1 MAEEKKFN
9 TNILR
14 TEQPKKHF
22 TIPAP
27 GFQTK
32 PTVVIGTAALQVARK
47 VFINTTIEAE
57 DQEIGRSR
65 IFNQPIYSDIT
76 FSAGSYT
83 DENNLTQNY
92 DSLNVEDCLITVMNT
107 KNIIKTTLQ
116 GRNGTVKEYISDGD
130 FTIKIEGRIYGQGMT
145 NYPENEVQKLLA
157 ICLAPQSVTVTS
169 SHLKLFNVED
179 IVIESYNIDQVEG
192 VRNYQP
198 FTLNCV
204 SDTPLILLK
213 NA

>member
-1 MAEEKKFN
+1 MADKFN

-14 TEQPKKHF
+14 TEQPKKNF
-22 TIPAP
+22 TIPTP

-32 PTVVIGTAALQVARK
+32 PTVIIGNAALQVARK

-76 FSAGSYT
+76 FAAGSYT
-83 DENNLTQNY
+83 DQNNLTQNY
-92 DSLNVEDCLITVMNT
+92 ALLNVEDVLITVMNT

-145 NYPENEVQKLLA
+145 NYPENEVQKLLD
-157 ICLAPQSVTVTS
+157 ICLVPQSINVTS
-169 SHLKLFNVED
+169 SFLKLFNVED
-179 IVIESYNIDQVEG
+179 IVIESYNVDQVEG

>member
-1 MAEEKKFN
+1 MADKFN

-14 TEQPKKHF
+14 TEQPKKNF
-22 TIPAP
+22 TIPTP

-32 PTVVIGTAALQVARK
+32 PTVIIGNAALQVARK

-76 FSAGSYT
+76 FAAGSYT
-83 DENNLTQNY
+83 DQNNLTQNY
-92 DSLNVEDCLITVMNT
+92 ALLNVEDVLITVMNT

-130 FTIKIEGRIYGQGMT
+130 FTIKIEGRIYGQ
-145 NYPENEVQKLLA
+145 ELLD
-157 ICLAPQSVTVTS
+157 ICLVPQSINVTS
-169 SHLKLFNVED
+169 SFLKLFNVED
-179 IVIESYNIDQVEG
+179 IVIESYNVDQVEG